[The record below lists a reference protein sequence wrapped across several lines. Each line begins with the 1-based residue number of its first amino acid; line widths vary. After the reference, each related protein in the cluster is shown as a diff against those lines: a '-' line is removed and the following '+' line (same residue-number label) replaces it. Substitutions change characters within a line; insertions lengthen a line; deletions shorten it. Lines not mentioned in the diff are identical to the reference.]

1 MGRLRDRMIEE
12 MKLRNFSAA
21 TQESYLYAVT
31 RLTKY
36 HNKSPDQLSKEEIR
50 AFLVHLIV
58 ERKLSP
64 NDLTGYCSGL
74 RFFYNQTLGWDE
86 NKLFIPPRR
95 KSSPLAEVFSPEE
108 VVRLFRA
115 ARGLKQ
121 RVLLMTAYSAGLTV
135 GELVNLKITDI
146 DPARMTLRIKQGKGG
161 KDRYAILSENLVV
174 ELRQYWKRYRPAV
187 WLFPNRAKN
196 GPLSRT
202 EAWHIFNSA
211 KRRAGFKKGR
221 GIHSLR
227 ACFATH
233 LLEAGV
239 DLRSIQYLMGHTSL
253 LSTQRYLRLRPQN
266 VDRALSPLDR
276 LALMTV

>member
-1 MGRLRDRMIEE
+1 MGALRDRMIEE

-21 TQESYLYAVT
+21 TQKTYLYAVSSW
-31 RLTKY
+31 RNIMAKRRISSVRKISEL
-36 HNKSPDQLSKEEIR
+36 
-50 AFLVHLIV
+50 FLCICMV

-64 NDLTGYCSGL
+64 NGLTGYCSGL
-74 RFFYNQTLGWDE
+74 RFFYNETLGWDE
-86 NKLFIPPRR
+86 NKLFIPPRK

-108 VVRLFRA
+108 IVRLIRA

-121 RVLLMTAYSAGLTV
+121 RVLLMSAYSAGLRV
-135 GELVNLKITDI
+135 SELVNLKITDI
-146 DPARMTLRIKQGKGG
+146 DPARMTLRVRQGKGG
-161 KDRYAILSENLVV
+161 KDRYAILSQNLLV
-174 ELRQYWKRYRPAV
+174 ELRVYWKRYRPVV

-196 GPLSRT
+196 GPLSRG

-211 KRRAGFKKGR
+211 KRRAGLKKGR

-239 DLRSIQYLMGHTSL
+239 DLRSIQFLMGHTSL

-276 LALMTV
+276 LPLTTL